1 MVQDHLRRTQTCCY
15 CKLPSQ
21 VYFFFHYN
29 QGDTSTELYCFHK
42 LRSNK
47 MAKAA
52 SQSCAV
58 RVSGKRW
65 QVDVAI
71 AALRFSDIV
80 SRSRPDGQYTV
91 FVHGVQVASSIGMR
105 PNAYRSYPPR
115 KEVTMSLPSLDVGT
129 SRWLVVL
136 S

>member
-29 QGDTSTELYCFHK
+29 QGDTSTELYCFHI

-58 RVSGKRW
+58 TVSGERW

-71 AALRFSDIV
+71 AALSFSDIGLQV
-80 SRSRPDGQYTV
+80 KARRPIYGLRPRRSGRQLNKDAAKCV
-91 FVHGVQVASSIGMR
+91 
-105 PNAYRSYPPR
+105 
-115 KEVTMSLPSLDVGT
+115 
-129 SRWLVVL
+129 
-136 S
+136 